1 MGLIIFLIVLLYMFL
16 LKTFFFFSNQV
27 SVAMLES
34 FKEQLFDPHVTND
47 DLQLEIFYI
56 SEGCFLLTIVIVF
69 LFIVMCIVLVNR
81 YYMKRLKV
89 YRWNK
94 I

>member
-1 MGLIIFLIVLLYMFL
+1 
-16 LKTFFFFSNQV
+16 
-27 SVAMLES
+27 MLES

-94 I
+94 T